1 MTPLEYWELAS
12 YVVTVFGFPFAL
24 AVFML
29 EQKKER
35 ENEDDEIYQKLSDEY
50 AEFSILL
57 LKNADLHLVTK
68 YIPDSELTDDQRE
81 RKSIIFEI
89 LVSLFERAFILVYE
103 EKMDARTKRHWSS
116 WEDYIQFW
124 LKRPDFCRALESI
137 LVGEDPDF
145 QRYMRSL
152 MQQEQN
158 RELSTSGG
166 SRS

>member
-1 MTPLEYWELAS
+1 MSTLEYWELAS
-12 YVVTVFGFPFAL
+12 YVVTVFGLPFAL
-24 AVFML
+24 GVFML

-57 LKNADLHLVTK
+57 LKNADLQLVTK
-68 YIPDSELTDDQRE
+68 YVPDEQLTDDQKE

-89 LVSLFERAFILVYE
+89 LISLFERAFILVYE
-103 EKMDARTKRHWSS
+103 DEMDTRTKRHWSS

-124 LKRPDFCRALESI
+124 LKRPDFCNSLDALLE
-137 LVGEDPDF
+137 GEDPDF

-152 MQQEQN
+152 LN
-158 RELSTSGG
+158 TKSAS
-166 SRS
+166 